1 MGWLPFTSKKPT
13 LDTTQIEQKSHIP
26 LSLAPADSDISHT
39 LGQISADDKLTVREN
54 TERDPGQVN
63 KSVKEFVEQRP
74 NNMFIID
81 GEKDIEQSIICTS
94 NETGGKT
101 CVKLQYN
108 SIQLFKQMQH
118 MDYFCSLPD
127 DIDATYFE
135 CRKIK

>member
-13 LDTTQIEQKSHIP
+13 LETTQVEQKSHNP
-26 LSLAPADSDISHT
+26 LNVAPQDSDISHT
-39 LGQISADDKLTVREN
+39 LSQISTDAKLTVREDTDVN
-54 TERDPGQVN
+54 PNEVN
-63 KSVKEFVEQRP
+63 KTVKEFVEKKP

-81 GEKDIEQSIICTS
+81 GEKDVKQSIICTS

-101 CVKLQYN
+101 CIKLQYN
-108 SIQLFKQMQH
+108 TIQLFKQMQH
-118 MDYFCSLPD
+118 LEYFCSLPD